1 MERGE
6 EGKVARGVHGERR
19 RGGVLRV
26 VKRREGYFPWKLSI
40 LFRPPKNQA
49 PIFNHTP

>member
-19 RGGVLRV
+19 RGGVLIV
-26 VKRREGYFPWKLSI
+26 VKRGKGHFSVEIVHSF
-40 LFRPPKNQA
+40 
-49 PIFNHTP
+49 